1 MDEESIR
8 KAAEAEKARRMKE
21 AADAAANAV
30 AADFDRKFADFR
42 QMAVDL
48 GINLEELTA
57 KGQSAANPAAPL
69 VAETPMASPSP
80 QGPLTLGDLAEGYFA
95 SPDLPVEDL
104 KFRTRRNY
112 QSIIA
117 LLIRK
122 FGRMKLVEMCA
133 ADIQGIHDSW
143 ASEGKLAMA
152 HSVVTMLR
160 LLFGSYGSDVLKD
173 PQCQRLAFV
182 LHNMD
187 FPPPK
192 RQTEQKTL
200 SYDDAAA
207 IIREAHKTGFH
218 SIALAQ
224 AFQSECR
231 KLQQKDIIGEWVP
244 ISEKG
249 PVSDILHLG
258 KRWVRGLRWSD
269 IDGWILKNPTK
280 YDLRKHPLVM
290 AELERRLPLPTSSD
304 PVIANDKTGL
314 PWDDN
319 AFRERWRKIADA
331 VGIPKD
337 VKIMDSRAGRKRRA
351 RPQDADE
358 ESEDGRPAY
367 A

>member
-8 KAAEAEKARRMKE
+8 KAAEAEKQRRMKE
-21 AADAAANAV
+21 AADAV
-30 AADFDRKFADFR
+30 AADFDRRFADFR

-48 GINLEELTA
+48 GINLGELNA
-57 KGQSAANPAAPL
+57 KAQSSTANPQPPPVTEAP
-69 VAETPMASPSP
+69 TASPSP
-80 QGPLTLGDLAEGYFA
+80 EGPLTLGDLAEGYFSDPN
-95 SPDLPVEDL
+95 SPVADV

-112 QSIIA
+112 KSIIA
-117 LLIRK
+117 LLVRK
-122 FGRMKLVEMCA
+122 FGHMKLVEMCH

-173 PQCQRLAFV
+173 PQCQRLSFV

-192 RQTEQKTL
+192 RQTKQKTL
-200 SYDDAAA
+200 SPDDAAA

-231 KLQQKDIIGEWVP
+231 KLQQKDIIGEWLP
-244 ISEKG
+244 NGEKG
-249 PVSDILHLG
+249 PVSDILHSG

-269 IDGWILKNPTK
+269 IDDWTLKNPAK
-280 YDLRKHPLVM
+280 YDLRKCPLVK
-290 AELERRLPLPTSSD
+290 AELERLPSLPTSSD
-304 PVIANDKTGL
+304 PIIANDKTGL

-351 RPQDADE
+351 RSQEPDE